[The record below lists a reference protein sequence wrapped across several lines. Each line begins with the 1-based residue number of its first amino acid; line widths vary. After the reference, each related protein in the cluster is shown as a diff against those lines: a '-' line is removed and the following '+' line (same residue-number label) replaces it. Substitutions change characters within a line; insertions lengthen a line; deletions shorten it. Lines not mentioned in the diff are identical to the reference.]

1 MTEQGGYD
9 YSMKSDKYKN
19 RKHTSWKTF
28 REIIGSY
35 LAVVFC
41 MEEKI
46 GSNRQHKLI
55 LQNRGKGNIT
65 GICDVV
71 SFDENAVVLDTDM
84 GLLTIKGKELHVS
97 RLTLEKGEVDIE
109 GTIDS
114 MVYSSNEAL
123 RKSGESLFTRLFK

>member
-1 MTEQGGYD
+1 
-9 YSMKSDKYKN
+9 
-19 RKHTSWKTF
+19 
-28 REIIGSY
+28 
-35 LAVVFC
+35 
-41 MEEKI
+41 MEEKTGI
-46 GSNRQHKLI
+46 RPHSCLM
-55 LQNRGKGNIT
+55 QNRSAVSLT
-65 GICDVV
+65 GVREVV
-71 SFDENAVVLDTDM
+71 TFDEGQVVMDTDM